1 MSIGGAEFGPLSV
14 SRFPTR
20 SVFVADFRASPAHA
34 PGAAASGTP
43 ASAAPAPARLR
54 SCRRSKHRV
63 VLSSLTWS
71 SFVRRV
77 LAAATVPPRRVVVKI
92 VANLVDRPRRVRRTM
107 FSPVACLLAGNF
119 FDQNFSS
126 ILNGVA
132 LGMLIFVLAI
142 GLSLIFGLLDVLN
155 LAHGSLYLLGT
166 YVGYELVENEGLPF
180 VAAAGISIVF
190 GVALGLVLAAALLPI
205 RARGHLDQVL
215 LTLGLFF
222 IVADLI
228 TILWGREF
236 HTITPPHFLLQSKVI
251 FGHYYPSY
259 RLAVIVVGVVIALG
273 AYLVFERTQL
283 GAILRAAVEDR
294 AMVAA
299 LGHNVKLITL
309 SVLLAGSA
317 LATFAGVIGGPIEQV
332 TPGVGDDV
340 LLLALIVVVVGGLGS
355 ISGAFV
361 ASLIIGQA
369 QSLGVA
375 LGQQHGL
382 PQAAPFALF
391 AAMAL
396 ILIARPQ
403 GLFGK

>member
-1 MSIGGAEFGPLSV
+1 MAG
-14 SRFPTR
+14 
-20 SVFVADFRASPAHA
+20 
-34 PGAAASGTP
+34 
-43 ASAAPAPARLR
+43 
-54 SCRRSKHRV
+54 
-63 VLSSLTWS
+63 
-71 SFVRRV
+71 
-77 LAAATVPPRRVVVKI
+77 I
-92 VANLVDRPRRVRRTM
+92 VAT
-107 FSPVACLLAGNF
+107 NF

-132 LGMLIFVLAI
+132 LGMLIFILAI

-166 YVGYELVENEGLPF
+166 YLGYTLVEHHGVPF
-180 VAAAGISIVF
+180 IPAALITIVF
-190 GVALGLVLAAALLPI
+190 GIALGFVLAVALIPV
-205 RARGHLDQVL
+205 RDRGHLDQVL

-222 IVADLI
+222 IVADLV
-228 TILWGREF
+228 TIIWGRDF
-236 HTITPPHFLLQSKVI
+236 HTITPPGFLIPSKVI
-251 FGHYYPSY
+251 FGHYYPAY
-259 RLAVIVVGVVIALG
+259 RLAVIVLGFVIA
-273 AYLVFERTQL
+273 AATYLVFERTQL

-294 AMVAA
+294 AMVGA

-317 LATFAGVIGGPIEQV
+317 LATFAGIIGGPIEQV

-355 ISGAFV
+355 IAGAFV

-369 QSLGVA
+369 ESLGVA

-382 PQAAPFALF
+382 PQAAPFVLF
-391 AAMAL
+391 GTMAV
-396 ILIARPQ
+396 ILIARPK

>member
-1 MSIGGAEFGPLSV
+1 
-14 SRFPTR
+14 
-20 SVFVADFRASPAHA
+20 VA
-34 PGAAASGTP
+34 
-43 ASAAPAPARLR
+43 
-54 SCRRSKHRV
+54 
-63 VLSSLTWS
+63 SL
-71 SFVRRV
+71 
-77 LAAATVPPRRVVVKI
+77 LAA
-92 VANLVDRPRRVRRTM
+92 
-107 FSPVACLLAGNF
+107 NF
-119 FDQNFSS
+119 FDQNFSA
-126 ILNGVA
+126 ILNGIA

-142 GLSLIFGLLDVLN
+142 GLSLIFGLLDVIN

-166 YVGYELVENEGLPF
+166 YLGYQLVEHQGLPF
-180 VAAAGISIVF
+180 ILAAGIAVVF
-190 GVALGLVLAAALLPI
+190 GLVLGLLLAGALLPV
-205 RARGHLDQVL
+205 RDRGHLDQVL

-222 IVADLI
+222 IVADLV
-228 TILWGREF
+228 TIIWGRDF
-236 HTITPPHFLLQSKVI
+236 HTITPPAFLRQSKVI

-259 RLAVIVVGVVIALG
+259 RLAVIVVGVVIAVVT
-273 AYLVFERTQL
+273 YVVFERTQL
-283 GAILRAAVEDR
+283 GAILRAAIEDR

-299 LGHNVKLITL
+299 LGHNVRLATL
-309 SVLLAGSA
+309 SVVLAGSA

-355 ISGAFV
+355 IPGAFV

-375 LGQQHGL
+375 LGQEHGV

-391 AAMAL
+391 GTMAL

>member
-1 MSIGGAEFGPLSV
+1 MG
-14 SRFPTR
+14 
-20 SVFVADFRASPAHA
+20 
-34 PGAAASGTP
+34 
-43 ASAAPAPARLR
+43 
-54 SCRRSKHRV
+54 
-63 VLSSLTWS
+63 SL
-71 SFVRRV
+71 
-77 LAAATVPPRRVVVKI
+77 LAA
-92 VANLVDRPRRVRRTM
+92 
-107 FSPVACLLAGNF
+107 NF
-119 FDQNFSS
+119 FDQNFSA
-126 ILNGVA
+126 ILNGIA

-142 GLSLIFGLLDVLN
+142 GLSLIFGMLDVLN

-166 YVGYELVENEGLPF
+166 YLGYQLVEQQGLPF
-180 VAAAGISIVF
+180 IAAAAITMVF
-190 GVALGLVLAAALLPI
+190 GVGLGLVLAAALLPI
-205 RARGHLDQVL
+205 RDRGHLDQVL

-222 IVADLI
+222 IAADLV
-228 TILWGREF
+228 TIIWGREF
-236 HTITPPHFLLQSKVI
+236 HTITPPAFLLESKVI

-259 RLAVIVVGVVIALG
+259 RLAVIVVGLVIALG

-299 LGHNVKLITL
+299 LGHNVQLITL

-317 LATFAGVIGGPIEQV
+317 LATFAGVIGGPIQQV
-332 TPGVGDDV
+332 TPGVGNDV

-355 ISGAFV
+355 ITGAFV

-396 ILIARPQ
+396 ILIARPK

>member
-1 MSIGGAEFGPLSV
+1 VGLY
-14 SRFPTR
+14 
-20 SVFVADFRASPAHA
+20 
-34 PGAAASGTP
+34 
-43 ASAAPAPARLR
+43 
-54 SCRRSKHRV
+54 
-63 VLSSLTWS
+63 
-71 SFVRRV
+71 
-77 LAAATVPPRRVVVKI
+77 LAT
-92 VANLVDRPRRVRRTM
+92 
-107 FSPVACLLAGNF
+107 NF

-142 GLSLIFGLLDVLN
+142 GLSLIFGMLDVIN

-166 YVGYELVENEGLPF
+166 YLGYQLVEHQGVPF
-180 VAAAGISIVF
+180 IPAAGITMVF
-190 GVALGLVLAAALLPI
+190 GILLGLVLAAALWPI
-205 RARGHLDQVL
+205 SGRGHLDQVL

-222 IVADLI
+222 IVADVV
-228 TILWGREF
+228 TIIWGREF
-236 HTITPPHFLLQSKVI
+236 HTITPPGFLLESKVI
-251 FGHYYPSY
+251 FGHYYPAY
-259 RLAVIVVGVVIALG
+259 RLAVIVVGVVIAI
-273 AYLVFERTQL
+273 ATYVVFERTQL

-317 LATFAGVIGGPIEQV
+317 LATFAGVIGGPIQQV

-355 ISGAFV
+355 IAGAFV

-382 PQAAPFALF
+382 PQAAPFVLF
-391 AAMAL
+391 GTMAI
-396 ILIARPQ
+396 ILIARPK

>member
-1 MSIGGAEFGPLSV
+1 MG
-14 SRFPTR
+14 
-20 SVFVADFRASPAHA
+20 
-34 PGAAASGTP
+34 
-43 ASAAPAPARLR
+43 
-54 SCRRSKHRV
+54 
-63 VLSSLTWS
+63 SLLT
-71 SFVRRV
+71 
-77 LAAATVPPRRVVVKI
+77 A
-92 VANLVDRPRRVRRTM
+92 
-107 FSPVACLLAGNF
+107 NF
-119 FDQNFSS
+119 FDQNFST

-142 GLSLIFGLLDVLN
+142 GLSLIFGVLDVLN

-166 YVGYELVENEGLPF
+166 YLGYQLVENEGLPF
-180 VAAAGISIVF
+180 IAAAAISVVF
-190 GVALGLVLAAALLPI
+190 GVALGLVLAAALIPI
-205 RARGHLDQVL
+205 RDRGHLDQVL

-222 IVADLI
+222 IAADLV
-228 TILWGREF
+228 TILWGRDF

-259 RLAVIVVGVVIALG
+259 RLAVIVVGLVLAVG
-273 AYLVFERTQL
+273 TYLVFERTQL

-294 AMVAA
+294 AMVSA
-299 LGHNVKLITL
+299 LGHNVNVITL

-355 ISGAFV
+355 ITGAFV

-375 LGQQHGL
+375 LVQQHGL

-396 ILIARPQ
+396 ILIARPR